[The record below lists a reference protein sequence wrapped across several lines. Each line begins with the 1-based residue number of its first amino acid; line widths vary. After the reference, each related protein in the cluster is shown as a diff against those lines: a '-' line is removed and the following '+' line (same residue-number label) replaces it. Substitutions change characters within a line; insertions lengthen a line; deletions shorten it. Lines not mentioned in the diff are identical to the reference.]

1 MSAEHERYMR
11 VALDEA
17 EAGGREGN
25 MAVGGLIVRGGEILA
40 RGHNEANST
49 FDVTAHAETVV
60 IRRASTRLRVRNP
73 SMRADTGPL
82 AGSTLYTTVEPCPMC
97 AWAICV
103 AGISEVVIGVRHAEI
118 GASFGD
124 YAIERLIAM
133 TGQSLRVQSGFFRD
147 ECAELRRRIP
157 PSR

>member
-1 MSAEHERYMR
+1 MSADHERYMR
-11 VALDEA
+11 MALEEA

-25 MAVGGLIVRGGEILA
+25 MAVGGVLVRDGEVLG

-60 IRRASTRLRVRNP
+60 IRRASIHLRVRNP
-73 SMRADTGPL
+73 TMRVGAGPL

-97 AWAICV
+97 AWAICL
-103 AGISEVVIGVRHAEI
+103 AGIPEVVIGVRHAEL
-118 GASFGD
+118 GASFGG

-133 TGQSLRVQSGFFRD
+133 TGQPLRVVSGFLRD

-157 PSR
+157 RP